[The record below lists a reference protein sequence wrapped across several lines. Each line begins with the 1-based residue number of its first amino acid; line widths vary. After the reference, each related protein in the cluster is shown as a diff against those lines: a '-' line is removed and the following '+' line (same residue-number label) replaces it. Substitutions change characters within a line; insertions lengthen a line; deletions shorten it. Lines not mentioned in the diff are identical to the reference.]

1 MCAVATMLFGCAVAM
16 LLGYA
21 VAMFFGC
28 AVAMFFGCAGAMFF
42 GCAVAMFFGC
52 AIAMFFGCATARGS
66 LVSLRKDLRVNA
78 ARKDSMDSV
87 LSLRKKRPVRRRVRT
102 LDSATAISP

>member
-42 GCAVAMFFGC
+42 GCA
-52 AIAMFFGCATARGS
+52 IAMFFGCATARGS

-78 ARKDSMDSV
+78 ARKDSMESI

-102 LDSATAISP
+102 LDSATAIGP